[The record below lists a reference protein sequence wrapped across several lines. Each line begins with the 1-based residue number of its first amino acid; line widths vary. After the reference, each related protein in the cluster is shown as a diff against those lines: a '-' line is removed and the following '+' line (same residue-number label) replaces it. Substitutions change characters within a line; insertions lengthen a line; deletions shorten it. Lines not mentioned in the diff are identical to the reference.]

1 MRKEIANYIEL
12 IIRIGIN
19 IQKGQILVVSAPV
32 ETFEFTRKV
41 VETAYKFGAK
51 EVVINWTDEVCGKYR
66 YFYGAEEIFNIYPKH
81 QADMMK
87 DYAEKGAAF
96 LSIYATDPEILKECR
111 SRESCKSSKS

>member
-51 EVVINWTDEVCGKYR
+51 EVVVNWVDEVCGKYR
-66 YFYGAEEIFNIYPKH
+66 YIYGTDDIFDNYPKH
-81 QADMMK
+81 QACLLYTSD
-87 DYAEKGAAF
+87 AA
-96 LSIYATDPEILKECR
+96 DD
-111 SRESCKSSKS
+111 